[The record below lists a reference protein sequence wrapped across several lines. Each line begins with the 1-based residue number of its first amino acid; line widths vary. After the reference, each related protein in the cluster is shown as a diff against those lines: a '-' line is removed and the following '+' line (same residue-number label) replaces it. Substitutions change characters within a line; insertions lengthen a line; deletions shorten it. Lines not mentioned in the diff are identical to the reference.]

1 MKKYLLFIFLFSYT
15 SLVAQNKE
23 NVRQEVVQSSYVTAH
38 DSILIELQA
47 IKRIQQDVQ
56 KERKNLWKKL
66 EKDKAEHKEVSE
78 ADMSNEYGAM
88 LKIAE
93 NTRQDRLRDDW
104 NVYGVVTIIVALVAL
119 IVSLLSYYYTKWTYV
134 AQMKTEENTTKT
146 EQNTSKLNWD
156 EQKALLSD
164 MIRHF
169 YRNYVV
175 SLALGIKLENEKEG
189 NKYRCYPSEEHLLKM
204 AVNLDDVHLNLFYQE
219 NRQHYLMNKLFVML
233 RNYNIELSVICDHLK
248 SQKIDYATKVR
259 DLQTLT
265 FKCYYLTEQ
274 ITKLIG
280 EIWYKNDEKA
290 YESDA
295 RNRIVEEQEKN
306 RHDNADET
314 KYYTGEV
321 VLDVP
326 EASYYLKTLFASD
339 QAEFLANLKQDV
351 VIEAGKNK
359 SNSPKIH
366 LIPFEEYQ

>member
-1 MKKYLLFIFLFSYT
+1 MRKYCLLVFICLLPAC
-15 SLVAQNKE
+15 LVAQNNHQMQQEASQYEQIPNDSLFKE
-23 NVRQEVVQSSYVTAH
+23 LKAIH
-38 DSILIELQA
+38 ELQREA
-47 IKRIQQDVQ
+47 KEGRDSTRTNLKNSETGLQDLSV
-56 KERKNLWKKL
+56 
-66 EKDKAEHKEVSE
+66 KDI
-78 ADMSNEYGAM
+78 SNEFVAM

-93 NTRQDRLRDDW
+93 NTRQDRLKDDW

-119 IVSLLSYYYTKWTYV
+119 IVSFLSYYYTKWTYV

-146 EQNTSKLNWD
+146 EQNTSKLNLE
-156 EQKALLSD
+156 EQKSLLSD

-175 SLALGIKLENEKEG
+175 SLALGIKLEAEKDG
-189 NKYRCYPSEEHLLKM
+189 DKFRGYPSEEHLLKM

-219 NRQHYLMNKLFVML
+219 NRQHHLMNKLFVML

-265 FKCYYLTEQ
+265 FKCYYLTEE

-280 EIWYKNDEKA
+280 MIWYKGEKD
-290 YESDA
+290 YESEA
-295 RNRIVEEQEKN
+295 RQRIIEEQEKN

-326 EASYYLKTLFASD
+326 EASYYLKNLFVSD

>member
-1 MKKYLLFIFLFSYT
+1 MRKYCLLVFICLLPAC
-15 SLVAQNKE
+15 LVAQNNHQMQQEASQYEQIPNDSLFKE
-23 NVRQEVVQSSYVTAH
+23 LKAIRVLQEKA
-38 DSILIELQA
+38 
-47 IKRIQQDVQ
+47 
-56 KERKNLWKKL
+56 
-66 EKDKAEHKEVSE
+66 KAERDTIRAKMKKREAALQEQTE
-78 ADMSNEYGAM
+78 ADMSNEYGAI
-88 LKIAE
+88 LQVE
-93 NTRQDRLRDDW
+93 NNTRQHWWYDDW
-104 NVYGVVTIIVALVAL
+104 NCFGIFTFIVALASL
-119 IVSLLSYYYTKWTYV
+119 IIGWITYN
-134 AQMKTEENTTKT
+134 AQKKTEENTTKT
-146 EQNTSKLNWD
+146 QRNTSKLNLE
-156 EQKALLSD
+156 EQKSLLSD

-175 SLALGIKLENEKEG
+175 SLALGIKLEAEKDG
-189 NKYRCYPSEEHLLKM
+189 DKFSGYPSEEHLLKM

-219 NRQHYLMNKLFVML
+219 NEQHHLVHKLFVML
-233 RNYNIELSVICDHLK
+233 RNYNIELSVISEHLK
-248 SQKIDYATKVR
+248 SQQIDYATKVR

-265 FKCYYLTEQ
+265 FKCYYLTGE

-306 RHDNADET
+306 RRDNADET

-326 EASYYLKTLFASD
+326 EASYYLKNLFASD

-351 VIEAGKNK
+351 IIEAGKNK

>member
-1 MKKYLLFIFLFSYT
+1 MRKFCLLVFICLLPAC
-15 SLVAQNKE
+15 LVAQNNHQMQQEASQYEQIPNDSLFKE
-23 NVRQEVVQSSYVTAH
+23 LKAIRVLQEKA
-38 DSILIELQA
+38 
-47 IKRIQQDVQ
+47 
-56 KERKNLWKKL
+56 
-66 EKDKAEHKEVSE
+66 KAERDTIRAKMKKREAALQEQTE
-78 ADMSNEYGAM
+78 ADMSNEYGAI
-88 LKIAE
+88 LQVE
-93 NTRQDRLRDDW
+93 NNTRQHWWYDDW
-104 NVYGVVTIIVALVAL
+104 NCFGIFTFIVALASL
-119 IVSLLSYYYTKWTYV
+119 IIGWITYN
-134 AQMKTEENTTKT
+134 AQKKTEENTTKT
-146 EQNTSKLNWD
+146 QRNTSKLNLE
-156 EQKALLSD
+156 EQKSLLSD

-175 SLALGIKLENEKEG
+175 SLALGIKLEAEKDG
-189 NKYRCYPSEEHLLKM
+189 DKFRGYPSEEHLLKM

-219 NRQHYLMNKLFVML
+219 NRQHHLMNKLFVML

-265 FKCYYLTEQ
+265 FKCYYLTEE

-280 EIWYKNDEKA
+280 MIWYKGEKD
-290 YESDA
+290 YESEA
-295 RNRIVEEQEKN
+295 RQRIIEEQEKN

-326 EASYYLKTLFASD
+326 EASYYLKNLFVSD

>member
-23 NVRQEVVQSSYVTAH
+23 NVRQEVVQSSHVTAN

-66 EKDKAEHKEVSE
+66 ERDKAEHKEVSE
-78 ADMSNEYGAM
+78 ADMTNEYGAM

-93 NTRQDRLRDDW
+93 NTRQDRLKDDW

-119 IVSLLSYYYTKWTYV
+119 IVSFLSYYYTKWTYV

-146 EQNTSKLNWD
+146 EQNTSKLNLE
-156 EQKALLSD
+156 EQKSLLSD

-219 NRQHYLMNKLFVML
+219 NRQHHLMNKLFVML

-265 FKCYYLTEQ
+265 FKCYYLTEE

-280 EIWYKNDEKA
+280 MIWYKGEKD
-290 YESDA
+290 YESEA
-295 RNRIVEEQEKN
+295 RQRIIEEQEKN

-321 VLDVP
+321 VLDVL
-326 EASYYLKTLFASD
+326 EASYYLKNLFVSD

>member
-1 MKKYLLFIFLFSYT
+1 MRKYLLFVFICLLPAC
-15 SLVAQNKE
+15 LVAQNNHQMQQEASQYEQIPNDSLFKE
-23 NVRQEVVQSSYVTAH
+23 LKAIRSLQEKAKAERDTIRAKMKKRES
-38 DSILIELQA
+38 ELQE
-47 IKRIQQDVQ
+47 QT
-56 KERKNLWKKL
+56 
-66 EKDKAEHKEVSE
+66 E
-78 ADMSNEYGAM
+78 ADMSNEYGAI
-88 LKIAE
+88 LQVE
-93 NTRQDRLRDDW
+93 NNTRQHWWYDDW
-104 NVYGVVTIIVALVAL
+104 NCFGIFTFIVALASL
-119 IVSLLSYYYTKWTYV
+119 IIGWITYN
-134 AQMKTEENTTKT
+134 AQKKTEENTTKT
-146 EQNTSKLNWD
+146 QRNTSKLNLE
-156 EQKALLSD
+156 EQKSLLSD

-219 NRQHYLMNKLFVML
+219 NRQHHLMNKLFVML

-265 FKCYYLTEQ
+265 FKCYYLTEE

-351 VIEAGKNK
+351 IIEAGKNK

>member
-1 MKKYLLFIFLFSYT
+1 MRKYCLLVFICLLPAC
-15 SLVAQNKE
+15 LVAQNNHQMQQEENQYAQIPNDSLFKE
-23 NVRQEVVQSSYVTAH
+23 LKAIH
-38 DSILIELQA
+38 ELQREA
-47 IKRIQQDVQ
+47 KEGRDSTRTNLKNSETGLQDLSV
-56 KERKNLWKKL
+56 
-66 EKDKAEHKEVSE
+66 KDI
-78 ADMSNEYGAM
+78 SNEFVAM

-93 NTRQDRLRDDW
+93 NTRQDRLKDDW

-119 IVSLLSYYYTKWTYV
+119 IVSFLSYYYTKWTYV

-146 EQNTSKLNWD
+146 EQNTSKLNLE
-156 EQKALLSD
+156 EQKSLLSD

-219 NRQHYLMNKLFVML
+219 NRQHHLMNKLFVML

-265 FKCYYLTEQ
+265 FKCYYLTGE

-351 VIEAGKNK
+351 IIEAGKNK